1 MRAAGADP
9 DCRVTPASI
18 VGREAHPDPKP
29 PAFQALAEGQFG
41 AMQFRDASRD
51 GQAEAD
57 ALDSEADSAM
67 PGAPIKKP
75 LPNRQGLWR
84 EGRFNAPAQP
94 SSYYLLP

>member
-1 MRAAGADP
+1 MSVSALVHSAMRAAGGDP
-9 DCRVTPASI
+9 ECRVTPASI

-57 ALDSEADSAM
+57 ALDSEADSARH
-67 PGAPIKKP
+67 GATRHAWRTNKKCP
-75 LPNRQGLWR
+75 L
-84 EGRFNAPAQP
+84 
-94 SSYYLLP
+94 SSLF